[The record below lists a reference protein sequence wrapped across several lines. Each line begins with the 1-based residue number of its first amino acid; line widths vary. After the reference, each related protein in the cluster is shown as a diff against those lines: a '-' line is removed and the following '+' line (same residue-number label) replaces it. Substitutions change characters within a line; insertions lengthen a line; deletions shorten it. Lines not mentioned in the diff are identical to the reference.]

1 MIGPVDSNCAK
12 TLCKSHRK
20 VSSPASEGEANI
32 FFNLCLD
39 RVHYAPERNAIYF
52 VDSSYMQVAE
62 TIGLVLR
69 GLGCEPQIEQLYLD
83 QLNIFKS
90 LKRVQLDQAQARA
103 VMVALRM
110 QGMQITVSKCNN
122 SPGL

>member
-32 FFNLCLD
+32 FFNLCMD
-39 RVHYAPERNAIYF
+39 RVHYSPGRNAIYF
-52 VDSSYMQVAE
+52 VDSSYIKVAE
-62 TIGLVLR
+62 TIDLVLK
-69 GLGCEPQIEQLYLD
+69 GLGCDPQIEQLYLD
-83 QLNIFKS
+83 QLSIFKS
-90 LKRVQLDQAQARA
+90 LKRVRLEPVQARA

-110 QGMQITVSKCNN
+110 QGMQITISK
-122 SPGL
+122 